1 MRETNILGTMI
12 SGRRTLSRTTAA
24 LATLALAATVGLAG
38 CGGDA
43 GDEGGTAG
51 SSAELIVERSTTDGI
66 ETVRNVSGSRW
77 GNDARLEEELSIG
90 EEVGDKAYLFG
101 AITDAWATDDYIYV
115 VDSQVPAVRAFD
127 HQGNYLFDVG
137 RTGQGP
143 GEYGQPMAL
152 AVDGDGRVIVTDIAG
167 ARMNI
172 YDAEGNS
179 LESWALGSPTAAMG
193 LVMADDGEMYTRM
206 MDMPDNM
213 EFGGTIELRWGM
225 QTVGPDGL
233 AGEPSYPPPNDYEPP
248 STVVEGNGN
257 RFEMAI
263 VPFTPSYEWAFTPT
277 REFVAGVGN
286 EYRFEILGSD
296 GSTKVVEK
304 TWEPT
309 PVENGEAAFRS
320 KLASQQ
326 VSQMAPDFRLD
337 PSEVPAH
344 KPAFTGFRPDR
355 SGRIWVERQGP
366 GWQDPNCTEVGAGT
380 QMTMMLSSEG
390 GTNVSIGGGPGGGDS
405 DFGDDECWSDA
416 SLYDVFEIAT
426 GEFLGTVQAPEPGF
440 RAPLFVEGDT
450 VLASVQDEM
459 GIARL
464 KKYRL
469 VIDS

>member
-1 MRETNILGTMI
+1 MRETNILGTMT
-12 SGRRTLSRTTAA
+12 SARKVLSTTAA
-24 LATLALAATVGLAG
+24 MLATLVFAATIAVAG
-38 CGGDA
+38 CGGGA
-43 GDEGGTAG
+43 GDDTGVTGV
-51 SSAELIVERSTTDGI
+51 SAELVVERSTTDGV

-77 GNDARLEEELSIG
+77 GNHARLVEELSIG
-90 EEVGDKAYLFG
+90 EEVGDDAYLFG
-101 AITDAWATDDYIYV
+101 SITDAWATDDFIYI

-143 GEYGQPMAL
+143 GEYSQPMGL
-152 AVDGDGRVIVTDIAG
+152 AVDADGRVIVTDVSG

-172 YDAEGNS
+172 YDAEGVS
-179 LESWALGSPTAAMG
+179 LESWSLGSPTAAMG
-193 LVMADDGEMYTRM
+193 LVLSDDGEMYTRM

-213 EFGGTIELRWGM
+213 EFGGTIEMRFGV
-225 QTVGPDGL
+225 QTVGPNGL
-233 AGEPSYPPPNDYEPP
+233 TGEPSFPPPSDYEPP

-263 VPFTPSYEWAFTPT
+263 VPFTPSYEWEFTPT

-286 EYRFEILGSD
+286 EYRFEIHGAD
-296 GSTKVVEK
+296 GITRVVEK
-304 TWEPT
+304 TWEQV
-309 PVENGEAAFRS
+309 PVESEEAAFRS
-320 KLASQQ
+320 RLASQQ
-326 VSQMAPDFRLD
+326 VEQMAPDFRLD

-355 SGRIWVERQGP
+355 SGRVWVERQGA
-366 GWQDPNCTEVGAGT
+366 GWQDPNCTEVGGGT
-380 QMTMMLSSEG
+380 QMMMMMSSSG
-390 GTNVSIGGGPGGGDS
+390 DTNVSIGPGSGGS
-405 DFGDDECWSDA
+405 TSEFGEDDCWSDI

-426 GEFLGTVQAPEPGF
+426 GEFLGTIEAPEPGF